1 MNTQPDRLTGVADAG
16 SGKAAGN
23 AVGSA
28 GDGSGDDDGHGGSD
42 VTGTGSA
49 PPRLPARAYK
59 NDWDDGSSR
68 D

>member
-1 MNTQPDRLTGVADAG
+1 MNIQPDRLTGVAEPG
-16 SGKAAGN
+16 PGRAAGD
-23 AVGSA
+23 AIGSA
-28 GDGSGDDDGHGGSD
+28 GDGSGDADGHGGSD
-42 VTGTGSA
+42 ATGTESA